1 MLIESRMVFFFA
13 IPSRRNPS
21 LARLLF
27 NSAAGAKKIDRD
39 PKVLKVSESRFGM
52 LVKSQADHPPFVSCN
67 DCLQL
72 DTLYSRDT
80 IG

>member
-1 MLIESRMVFFFA
+1 MVFFFA
-13 IPSRRNPS
+13 IPSRRNSS

-27 NSAAGAKKIDRD
+27 NSVAGAKKIDRD
-39 PKVLKVSESRFGM
+39 PKVSESRFGM
-52 LVKSQADHPPFVSCN
+52 LVKSQADHPLFVSCN